1 MKAGNTKQKMFQDQ
15 LAVIFEESNQSLDNI
30 EEEIRE
36 LEQKREAELEPDM
49 DLRGLRE
56 IAEKTLE
63 AEL

>member
-30 EEEIRE
+30 EVEIRE

>member
-1 MKAGNTKQKMFQDQ
+1 MKAGNQKQKMFQDQ
-15 LAVIFEESNQSLDNI
+15 LATIFEEQDQSLDDI
-30 EEEIRE
+30 EDEIRE

-49 DLRGLRE
+49 DLRAMRE